1 MALGSM
7 PLGLRRLRHQWGRT
21 VVLAG
26 LTGLLTGLA
35 VVAFERVTVEG
46 LLSIVTRLP
55 DPLRVMAPGVG
66 LVVALFAL
74 KVVAR
79 GASTGTADEFVRAF
93 HSRDGRLPLQP
104 VAGRILA
111 SIATLGTGGA
121 LGFEGPSIYMGAVIG
136 ARLQRSFR
144 TVFSADDVKV
154 LMVAGAAAGV
164 SAIFKTPATGA
175 LFALEVP
182 YREDVAGRSALGAV
196 VASAVA
202 YLVFVS
208 IQGAAPLFRISG
220 NPGFDL
226 KDLGGAIVL
235 GLLCGL
241 GAHGFALL
249 MRWSKKIPG
258 RRPVVGVVVGG
269 VGLALVGWAGVAATG
284 TPLTLGSGYAA
295 VTYLGDPRVQTDVLV
310 FLLIARAAATS
321 LTLVGGGVGGL
332 FIPLV
337 VEGAILGR
345 IVGALTS
352 LPGSS
357 LFPVVGAAAFL
368 GAGYRTPLAAVMF
381 VAESTGRPSFVV
393 PALLATVAAQLLMGN
408 ASVSGYQE
416 RVRRGHVERRF
427 DLKVGQA
434 MEGKFTSAA
443 PADSVGSLLT
453 DTFIRAAARSLP
465 VVADGRYRG
474 VVRLED
480 AAAVPREEWSKI
492 SAEDL
497 VRDVPALAPGA
508 TIGDAVATMRTERVD
523 RVVVLAAGRIAGI
536 VTLDAALA
544 LEDVLQARAPT
555 EDPDPA

>member
-7 PLGLRRLRHQWGRT
+7 PLGLRRLQHQWGRT

-26 LTGLLTGLA
+26 ATGLLTGLA

-46 LLSIVTRLP
+46 LLSFVTRLP
-55 DPLRVMAPGVG
+55 DPLRILAPALG
-66 LVVALFAL
+66 LVAAMLALRL
-74 KVVAR
+74 VAR
-79 GASTGTADEFVRAF
+79 GASPGTADEFVRAF
-93 HSRDGRLPLQP
+93 HARDGRLSLQP

-136 ARLQRSFR
+136 SRIQRSFR
-144 TVFSADDVKV
+144 NLFSADDAKV

-182 YREDVAGRSALGAV
+182 YREDVAGRSALAAV
-196 VASAVA
+196 VASAVS

-208 IQGAAPLFRISG
+208 IQGAAPLFTVSG

-226 KDLGGAIVL
+226 KDLGGAIAL

-258 RRPVVGVVVGG
+258 RRPVPGLVVGAA
-269 VGLALVGWAGVAATG
+269 GLAIVGWAGLIVVG
-284 TPLTLGSGYAA
+284 TPLTLGSGYATI
-295 VTYLGDPRVQTDVLV
+295 TYLGDPKVQTDILV
-310 FLLIARAAATS
+310 FLLVARAAATA
-321 LTLVGGGVGGL
+321 LTLIGGGVGGL

-345 IVGALTS
+345 IVAALTS

-381 VAESTGRPSFVV
+381 IAESTGRPSFVV
-393 PALLATVAAQLLMGN
+393 PGLLATVAAQLLMGN
-408 ASVSGYQE
+408 ASVSSYQE

-434 MEGKFTSAA
+434 MEGKFIAAA
-443 PADSVGSLLT
+443 PAETVGSLLT
-453 DTFIRAAARSLP
+453 ETFVRAAARSLP

-474 VVRLED
+474 IVRLED
-480 AAAVPREEWSKI
+480 AAAVPREDWAAVAADDI
-492 SAEDL
+492 VL
-497 VRDVPALAPGA
+497 DVPALAADA
-508 TIGDAVATMRTERVD
+508 TIGDAVASMQADGVD

-544 LEDVLQARAPT
+544 LEDVLEARAPT
-555 EDPDPA
+555 QDPDA

>member
-7 PLGLRRLRHQWGRT
+7 PLGLRRLQHQWGRT

-26 LTGLLTGLA
+26 ATGLLTGLA

-46 LLSIVTRLP
+46 LLSFVAGLP
-55 DPLRVMAPGVG
+55 DPLRVAAPALG
-66 LVVALFAL
+66 LVVAMLAL
-74 KVVAR
+74 KLVAR
-79 GASTGTADEFVRAF
+79 GASPGTADEFVRAF
-93 HSRDGRLPLQP
+93 HSRDGRLSLQP
-104 VAGRILA
+104 VAGRIIA
-111 SIATLGTGGA
+111 SVATLGTGGA

-136 ARLQRSFR
+136 SRIQRTFR
-144 TVFSADDVKV
+144 NLFSADDAKV

-182 YREDVAGRSALGAV
+182 YREDVAGRSALAAV
-196 VASAVA
+196 VASAVS

-208 IQGAAPLFRISG
+208 VQGAAPLFTVSG

-235 GLLCGL
+235 GLMCGL
-241 GAHGFALL
+241 GAHGFALM
-249 MRWSKKIPG
+249 MRWAKKFPHRRPIPG
-258 RRPVVGVVVGG
+258 LVVGAA
-269 VGLALVGWAGVAATG
+269 GLAIVGWAGLAVVG
-284 TPLTLGSGYAA
+284 TPITLGSGYAA
-295 VTYLGDPRVQTDVLV
+295 ISYLGDPRVQTDVLV
-310 FLLIARAAATS
+310 FLLIARAAATA
-321 LTLVGGGVGGL
+321 LTLIGGGVGGL

-345 IVGALTS
+345 IVAALTS

-381 VAESTGRPSFVV
+381 IAESTGRPSFVV
-393 PALLATVAAQLLMGN
+393 PGLLATVAAQLLMGN

-434 MEGKFTSAA
+434 MEGKFIAAA
-443 PADSVGSLLT
+443 PAETVGSLLT
-453 DTFIRAAARSLP
+453 ETFVRAAARSLP

-474 VVRLED
+474 IVRLED
-480 AAAVPREEWSKI
+480 AAAVPK
-492 SAEDL
+492 EDWAL
-497 VRDVPALAPGA
+497 VAADDIVLDVPALAADA
-508 TIGDAVATMRTERVD
+508 TIGDAVASMQADAVD

-544 LEDVLQARAPT
+544 LEDVLEARAPSQ
-555 EDPDPA
+555 DPDA